1 MIRYIISWNMKSMTN
16 EPGTE
21 VIKLFSCSTLV
32 TKHETSIAHK
42 NLNTK
47 NNDISCFKT
56 LVFILLMNVKMRC
69 HSNIY
74 EQDQFHAQ
82 HS

>member
-1 MIRYIISWNMKSMTN
+1 MKSMSY
-16 EPGTE
+16 EPGPE

-32 TKHETSIAHK
+32 TKHETSTAYE
-42 NLNTK
+42 NLNAK

-56 LVFILLMNVKMRC
+56 SRRYIFSLMNVKMRW
-69 HSNIY
+69 HFNIY

-82 HS
+82 LSGV